1 MERDRIDDIIKKAM
15 EETKVQPPPPDVF
28 WERIK
33 KTHNEKQKKKLLLK
47 IKRLFIAAVFICT
60 VLVTI
65 NSLFPEKA
73 TAVGNVISR
82 IFNVEGNGTLNNIV
96 FEFFHESNTEQND
109 LQEIVTIQP
118 ETLTLEEAQIR
129 VPFKILQPLYTPE
142 GFLLE
147 KVTLEEI
154 HKPSYRVTLYYR
166 NDKDEMLTIS
176 EENIIGETGRGY
188 MYDKDDTLIE
198 EISINGAKATLAK
211 LKNKYIR
218 VFWLNDSLSIEIFG
232 QITKLDSI
240 KLAESLK

>member
-15 EETKVQPPPPDVF
+15 EEMKVQPPHPDEF
-28 WERIK
+28 LERIK
-33 KTHNEKQKKKLLLK
+33 KTHHERRKKKLLSK
-47 IKRLFIAAVFICT
+47 IKASFIAAVFICT
-60 VLVTI
+60 ILVAVS
-65 NSLFPEKA
+65 SLFPEKA

-82 IFNVEGNGTLNNIV
+82 IFNIEGKGTLNNIV
-96 FEFFHESNTEQND
+96 FEFFHESKTERND
-109 LQEIVTIQP
+109 IQEIATIQP
-118 ETLTLEEAQIR
+118 ETVTLEEARIR

-142 GFLLE
+142 GFSLD

-166 NDKDEMLTIS
+166 NHKDEMLAIS

-188 MYDKDDTLIE
+188 MYDKNDTVIE
-198 EISINGAKATLAK
+198 EVSIKGTKATLAN

-218 VFWLNDSLSIEIFG
+218 IFWLKDSMSVEIFG
-232 QITKLDSI
+232 QITKPDAI